1 MDTHLAEWNETFSL
15 ISLGFPNLAAISI
28 QIYLH
33 FPVQAV
39 RDTFWDGGLLEL
51 CRLKRLRGVR
61 LSISEFDPAWP
72 ATRDPV
78 VFFTYAAGSLP
89 DFMDEITD
97 RNKQLPSLLQSSLP
111 SHQTPQHICFRDAR
125 DKLRHRVQ
133 QDTSIGVEWASP
145 DSYHSGQ
152 LFFRFAPNTFP
163 LYVRN
168 LIHTLPR
175 RWPHRTH
182 AHIRREDH
190 LHRNKT
196 DYAYVYIDSASHPE
210 HNQYPIF
217 GFQYNPNLRRQ
228 HNEQYIAQGLAALRL
243 SRERLRYSLASAPY
257 SRHRQ
262 REDGDPRPLSQ
273 SSRDQERKE
282 EPCHQVSEVRV
293 PAPRHWATPGFQEN
307 FPSRRALTSTEN
319 ERPGDWRRQLT
330 EEAFAPF
337 IESFP
342 MAL

>member
-1 MDTHLAEWNETFSL
+1 MNETT
-15 ISLGFPNLAAISI
+15 N
-28 QIYLH
+28 
-33 FPVQAV
+33 
-39 RDTFWDGGLLEL
+39 
-51 CRLKRLRGVR
+51 K
-61 LSISEFDPAWP
+61 
-72 ATRDPV
+72 
-78 VFFTYAAGSLP
+78 
-89 DFMDEITD
+89 
-97 RNKQLPSLLQSSLP
+97 NKQLPSLLQSSLP
-111 SHQTPQHICFRDAR
+111 PHQAAQHICFRSAR
-125 DKLRHRVQ
+125 HRLRVRVQ
-133 QDTSIGVEWASP
+133 QDTSTDEEWTSH

-182 AHIRREDH
+182 ADLPREDR

-196 DYAYVYIDSASHPE
+196 DYAYVYIGSASDPE
-210 HNQYPIF
+210 HSQSPIF
-217 GFQYNPNLRRQ
+217 GFQYNPNLRHE
-228 HNEQYIAQGLAALRL
+228 HNEEYIAQGLAALRL
-243 SRERLRYSLASAPY
+243 SRERLRRSVAFAPY

-262 REDGDPRPLSQ
+262 REDGDPRPTSQ

-282 EPCHQVSEVRV
+282 ETCHQAFEVMV
-293 PAPRHWATPGFQEN
+293 PAPRRWASPGFQEYS
-307 FPSRRALTSTEN
+307 PRRGVVTSAEN

-342 MAL
+342 VAL